1 MKYKKLINF
10 FAKCFNS
17 AYFYII
23 SITFILVIIFYLL
36 GYIPPIQIL
45 FFIISWIPS
54 WVIPIFIT
62 YAINSKFLKI
72 ISIISGTL
80 IMMGMLLLMS
90 TSSSNNYYVIDNGIV
105 IDKKDNILYVE
116 INNKIVEIKK
126 PFYVKKEIDDSIKVG
141 HEINNDSKYYCVVD
155 EEYALYIMAFSLYG
169 IYAFVIFYWL
179 VTIIKYFTKS
189 KKKV

>member
-1 MKYKKLINF
+1 MKNKKLINF

-23 SITFILVIIFYLL
+23 SIIFILVIIFYLL
-36 GYIPPIQIL
+36 GYIPPIQL
-45 FFIISWIPS
+45 LLFIISWIPS

-72 ISIISGTL
+72 ISIIFGTL
-80 IMMGMLLLMS
+80 IMIGMLLLMS
-90 TSSSNNYYVIDNGIV
+90 TASGDNYYAIDNGIV

-116 INNKIVEIKK
+116 INNKIVEVKK
-126 PFYVKKEIDDSIKVG
+126 PFYVKKEIDDSIEVG

-155 EEYALYIMAFSLYG
+155 EEYALYIMAFSGFG
-169 IYAFVIFYWL
+169 IYALVIFYWL
-179 VTIIKYFTKS
+179 VTIIKYFTRYW
-189 KKKV
+189 